1 MSTLLLIVLGI
12 IVLWF
17 VAVSMWI
24 AIQLLGSNVHNS
36 LRASLHRAPR
46 GVSAELHE
54 ETEHY
59 TRISKIEDGI
69 EWISYVPKNGKHE
82 TPILM
87 VHGMWHGAWCW
98 QQWQELLAT
107 WGWESHAISL
117 PGHGASP
124 EQRPIRRCTLDYYL
138 AFVRDA
144 VNKLPSAPVLMG
156 HSMGGALTQW
166 YLRYV
171 GNLPA
176 AILVAPW
183 ALQAGVF
190 PSALSISRTDPLGV
204 LLTMLTLKAEYVRSP
219 QAAARLLLGKG
230 AIVTPEELYARLGPE
245 SALVLIQHVLPWKI
259 PATHNTPILYLG
271 GEVDATIPES
281 AGRRAAAGYKADY
294 VMIEKAAHNLMMEH
308 NYRETAELICTWLG
322 KRQLK

>member
-1 MSTLLLIVLGI
+1 MPTPLLIVLGV
-12 IVLWF
+12 IVLWLI
-17 VAVSMWI
+17 ALSIWI
-24 AIQLLGSNVHNS
+24 AIQLLGSNVHRS
-36 LRASLHRAPR
+36 LRASLNRAPR
-46 GVSAELHE
+46 GVSVEQHE
-54 ETEHY
+54 EAEHY

-69 EWISYVPKNGKHE
+69 EWISYLPKNKKHG

-124 EQRPIRRCTLDYYL
+124 EQRPIRRCSLDYYL

-144 VNKLPSAPVLMG
+144 VNRLPSPPVLMG

-171 GNLPA
+171 GNLPTA
-176 AILVAPW
+176 VLVAPW
-183 ALQAGVF
+183 ALNGGF
-190 PSALSISRTDPLGV
+190 FDSAFAISRTDPVGV
-204 LLTMLTLKAEYVRSP
+204 FLTMLTLKAEYVRSP
-219 QAAARLLLGKG
+219 QAAARLLLGQG
-230 AIVTPEELYARLGPE
+230 AIYSPEELFAHLGPE
-245 SALVLIQHVLPWKI
+245 SALVMIQHVLPWKI
-259 PATHNTPILYLG
+259 PATLNTPILYLG
-271 GEVDATIPES
+271 GKVDATIPEH

-308 NYRETAELICTWLG
+308 NYRETAELICNWLER
-322 KRQLK
+322 RQLK